1 MIRVLFMVMLAFPGV
16 AAAKPTYQ
24 QARSIYDAMGNTI
37 DQSGIWYQKDR
48 QTRIGVARDAAAL
61 VKKAEAVFG
70 SDVLASPYRSCLRAA
85 IGHQSFVTY
94 LNDLADAVQG
104 ITKITDSHKLFG
116 PLPDAARFGDA
127 RAWCYSEIET
137 LR

>member
-1 MIRVLFMVMLAFPGV
+1 MIRFLLIVILALPGM

-24 QARSIYDAMGNTI
+24 QARAIYDAMGKTI

-48 QTRIGVARDAAAL
+48 QTRIGLARDAAAL

-70 SDVLASPYRSCLRAA
+70 SDVLTSPYRSCLRAA

-104 ITKITDSHKLFG
+104 ITNISDSHKLFG
-116 PLPDAARFGDA
+116 PLPDTARFGDA